1 MHTADFQLEKT
12 NEKTRTEM
20 LSQEEIQVASDTLDD
35 ARPKRPA
42 REDFEVN
49 EFNYRP
55 VSVVAVVGL
64 VLSLI
69 SSAAIFIWLVLPLC
83 LLATFISTVG
93 LISIRRSRGGYSG
106 TPVALLGIFLGTSFF
121 LGGVGFQVYA
131 YQTEVPDGYQRLSFA
146 ADISEKE
153 VIQEDGETKPHPD
166 VAALEGKPVFIKGYI
181 YQTGQLTDIGSFL
194 LVKDNADC
202 CFGGKPKIW
211 DRLGVVMQDGKKIDY
226 RAGKVAVA
234 GTFRLNP
241 NFKGESELEPIY
253 IVEADYFSTHV
264 SDF

>member
-1 MHTADFQLEKT
+1 MHTVDFQTEKSD
-12 NEKTRTEM
+12 ERT
-20 LSQEEIQVASDTLDD
+20 DTL
-35 ARPKRPA
+35 PA
-42 REDFEVN
+42 EESQTASAMPESSRQTKVRYEDFEVN

-83 LLATFISTVG
+83 LLAAFISTIG

-106 TPVALLGIFLGTSFF
+106 TPVALLGMFFGTAFF

-131 YQTEVPDGYQRLSFA
+131 YQTEVPEGYQRLSFA

-153 VIQEDGETKPHPD
+153 VVEENGVTKPHPD
-166 VAALEGKPVFIKGYI
+166 VADLEGKSVFIKGYI
-181 YQTGQLTDIGSFL
+181 YQTGQLKDIGSFL

-234 GTFRLNP
+234 GKFRLNP
-241 NFKGESELEPIY
+241 DFKGESELEPIY